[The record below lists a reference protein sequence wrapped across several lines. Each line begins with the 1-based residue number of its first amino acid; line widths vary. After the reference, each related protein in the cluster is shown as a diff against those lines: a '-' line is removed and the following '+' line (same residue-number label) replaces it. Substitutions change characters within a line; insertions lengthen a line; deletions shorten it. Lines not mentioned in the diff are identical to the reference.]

1 MAIIPQGILG
11 GVKNKIGA
19 VVGSS
24 WKGIPVLK
32 SKPLS
37 VANPRTAGQI
47 SQRDAFKLASEIGS
61 SILAS
66 WIKPFWDRSASKMSG
81 YNAWLRANVGFM
93 AGGVISDYNDLIMSN
108 GKLSPAVSIA
118 LAADDSSNAITIT
131 PTAGTLNQF
140 SAASDI
146 AQAVYFNA
154 SKGYWIVSANLGARS
169 AAPYSIADAAMQTG
183 DEIDLW
189 LAYKRSDL
197 TYVSP
202 SVFQSTF
209 VVA

>member
-11 GVKNKIGA
+11 GVKNKIGS

-37 VANPRTAGQI
+37 VANPRTAGQV

-61 SILAS
+61 QILAS

-81 YNAWLRANVGFM
+81 YNSWVKANVQFM
-93 AGGVISDYNDLIMSN
+93 AGGIIADYSDLIMSN
-108 GKLSPAVSIA
+108 GKLTTADSIA
-118 LAADDSSNAITIT
+118 LIADDSSNSITIT
-131 PTAGTLNQF
+131 PTVGTLNQF
-140 SAASDI
+140 SASSDI
-146 AQAVYFNA
+146 AQVVYYNA
-154 SKGYWIVSANLGARS
+154 TKDYWIVSGNLGNRS
-169 AAPYSIADAAMQTG
+169 ASPYTISDTVMATG
-183 DEIDLW
+183 DVLHVW
-189 LAYKRSDL
+189 LAFKRSDL

-202 SVFQSTF
+202 STYQSTT
-209 VVA
+209 VIA

>member
-11 GVKNKIGA
+11 GVKNKIGS

-37 VANPRTAGQI
+37 VANPRTAGQV

-61 SILAS
+61 QILAS

-81 YNAWLRANVGFM
+81 YNSWVQSNVSFM
-93 AGGVISDYNDLIMSN
+93 AGGVIADYSQLIMSN
-108 GKLSPAVSIA
+108 GKLTAASSVA
-118 LAADDSSNAITIT
+118 LVADDSSNSITIT
-131 PTAGTLNQF
+131 PTTGTLNQF
-140 SAASDI
+140 SASTDI
-146 AQAVYFNA
+146 AQAVYFNVN
-154 SKGYWIVSANLGARS
+154 KNYWIVTGNLGARS
-169 AAPYSIADAAMQTG
+169 ASPYSVTDASMTAG
-183 DEIDLW
+183 DVLHVW
-189 LAYKRSDL
+189 LAFKRSDL

-202 SVFQSTF
+202 STYQTTT

>member
-11 GVKNKIGA
+11 GVKNKIGN

-37 VANPRTAGQI
+37 VANPRTAGQV
-47 SQRDAFKLASEIGS
+47 SQRDAFALASQIGS
-61 SILAS
+61 QILAS
-66 WIKPFWDRSASKMSG
+66 WIKPYWDRSASKQSG
-81 YNAWLRANVGFM
+81 YNAWVSANVGFM
-93 AGGVISDYNDLIMSN
+93 AGGVIADYSNLIMSN
-108 GKLSPAVSIA
+108 GKLTPASSMVV
-118 LAADDSSNAITIT
+118 AADNSDNTIT
-131 PTAGTLNQF
+131 LTPSVGSLNQF
-140 SAASDI
+140 SSSTDI

-154 SKGYWIVSANLGARS
+154 TRGYWVVSGDLGDRS
-169 AAPYSIADAAMQTG
+169 ADPYTITDNTMATG
-183 DEIDLW
+183 DVLHVW

-202 SVFQSTF
+202 STYQTAT